1 MPPSHLL
8 SPKQRMAV
16 PENLP
21 SLGGAHYNTKKST
34 DKQYFHVLRENIL
47 ELVRRIRLEF
57 TVEVC
62 CPPPKKN
69 PQTPLPG
76 WPFGYKGFFPLVF
89 NTAL

>member
-1 MPPSHLL
+1 
-8 SPKQRMAV
+8 MAV

-21 SLGGAHYNTKKST
+21 SLGGAHYTTKKSN

-62 CPPPKKN
+62 CPPS
-69 PQTPLPG
+69 PQSPRPAG
-76 WPFGYKGFFPLVF
+76 RSGIGGGFPLVSK
-89 NTAL
+89 TAL

>member
-21 SLGGAHYNTKKST
+21 SLGGAHHNTKKSN
-34 DKQYFHVLRENIL
+34 DKQYFNVLRENIL

-62 CPPPKKN
+62 CPPPSPP
-69 PQTPLPG
+69 PQRLAPAGRSGTGGVSLLYPTLL
-76 WPFGYKGFFPLVF
+76 F
-89 NTAL
+89 